1 MQEFQLQLDL
11 GYTFKFSINPDT
23 DNLHLNIQSIE
34 YFFLYLLIIGN
45 SS

>member
-11 GYTFKFSINPDT
+11 GYTFKCSINPDAV
-23 DNLHLNIQSIE
+23 NLHLNIQSME
-34 YFFLYLLIIGN
+34 YDFLYLLIIVN